1 MTNKVK
7 CTICHREKTGQHP
20 VFCDECDKYRLIRIS
35 RQMKCLLEIG
45 ENYYP
50 ENYKKE
56 IVAFLTNNPNS
67 NAHQVWNA
75 IGGLERMVVTEL
87 KNLIT
92 DGVVSYS
99 LVTHTYCVER
109 PEIMNK

>member
-1 MTNKVK
+1 MTNKTK
-7 CTICHREKTGQHP
+7 CSICHREKTGQNP

-35 RQMKCLLEIG
+35 RQMKCLLETG

-56 IVAFLTNNPNS
+56 IVAFLEDNPNS

-75 IGGLERMVVTEL
+75 IGGSERMVATEL

-99 LVTHTYCVER
+99 LVNYTFCVER
-109 PEIMNK
+109 PER